1 MKTKKRIAHIAPI
14 SLKDDLGI
22 ARKVRAQVK
31 AFERAGF
38 ECNLV
43 VPKIKRSLFAS
54 VLSCLPFGRDRIDW
68 KALDV
73 GDYDGFYIRR
83 TMCTT
88 PAFLAF
94 LRNIKKARPNTP
106 IVYEIPTY
114 PYDKELLRPIYF
126 IPMLLRDRWNR
137 SKLRKY
143 VDRIADL
150 SGQKKI
156 FGIPTLYITNGID
169 PETVRP
175 RKPSFSPDC
184 INVAFAAIFY
194 PWHGIDRM
202 IQGMGDYYAQG
213 GKRNIELYLMGD
225 GPERQNLENQ
235 ARTLGIEDKCHFLG
249 MCDREK
255 MDKVFDDCTIAV
267 ELLGGHRKN
276 LLLSASLKS
285 REYLAK
291 GLPFIYEGEVD
302 VFRDEPVDFCLNVPA
317 DESPVCIDDVIS
329 FYDNLYGSES
339 EEDLIAR
346 IHAYAL
352 KHVSIDA
359 TMKSVSDFFVES
371 LVDTRSA

>member
-38 ECNLV
+38 ECTLI
-43 VPKIKRSLFAS
+43 VPEIKRSLFAS

-73 GDYDGFYIRR
+73 SDYDGFYIRR

-94 LRNIKKARPNTP
+94 LHNIKKTQPSTP

-137 SKLRKY
+137 TKLHKY

-150 SGQKKI
+150 FGQDKI
-156 FGIPTLYITNGID
+156 FGIPTIPITNGVDLDTIA
-169 PETVRP
+169 P
-175 RKPSFSPDC
+175 RKPSYQKDC
-184 INVAFAAIFY
+184 IHVAFAAIFY

-202 IQGMGDYYAQG
+202 IQGMGNYYAKG
-213 GKRNIELYLMGD
+213 GNRNIELHLIGD
-225 GPERQNLENQ
+225 GPERQRLQEL
-235 ARTLGIEDKCHFLG
+235 ATSLGIEDRCHFLG
-249 MCDREK
+249 MCDRQQ
-255 MDKVFDDCTIAV
+255 MDKAYDKCTLAV
-267 ELLGGHRKN
+267 EQLGNHRKKQAV
-276 LLLSASLKS
+276 SASLKS

-302 VFRDEPVDFCLNVPA
+302 LFIKNPVDFCLGVPA
-317 DESPVCIDDVIS
+317 DESPVCIEDVVE
-329 FYDNLYGSES
+329 FYDRLYERES
-339 EEDLIAR
+339 EPDLIDR
-346 IHAYAL
+346 IYAYAQE
-352 KHVSIDA
+352 HASIDA
-359 TMKSVSDFFVES
+359 AMRSVSDFFKRRLS
-371 LVDTRSA
+371 